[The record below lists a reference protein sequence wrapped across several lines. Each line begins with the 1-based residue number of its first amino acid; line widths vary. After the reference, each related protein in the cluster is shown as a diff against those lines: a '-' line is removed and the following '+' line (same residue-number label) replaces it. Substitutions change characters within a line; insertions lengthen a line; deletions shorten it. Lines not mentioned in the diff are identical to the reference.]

1 MNNIPFFNVEWLNYI
16 TNVLVQI
23 GEEYKYLNF
32 FIGMFLESIGI
43 PFASMPAF
51 ASTSYLLSQGKF
63 NFWLA
68 VLIGGIGNALGSTVS
83 YYLGYYFGHILRKK
97 RQGQNVNEREEKL
110 QQYIKR
116 YGTKT
121 IFFAQ
126 LLGFT
131 RVFISFPAG
140 MLKMKF
146 GKFFLATLTG
156 GMIFVIYFAYGSTLL
171 IGLYDR
177 FVYPYI
183 GLSILSMGAILGFGY
198 ALTHFSIHYGKKAHA
213 KIKNRLTDNGQDN
226 QN

>member
-1 MNNIPFFNVEWLNYI
+1 MDRILFFNIEWLNYL
-16 TNVLVQI
+16 THVLINI
-23 GEEYKYLNF
+23 GEEHKYLNF
-32 FIGMFLESIGI
+32 FIGMLLESIGI

-51 ASTSYLLSQGKF
+51 ASTSYLLAQGKF

-68 VLIGGIGNALGSTVS
+68 VLIGGLGNAAGSTLS
-83 YYLGYYFGHILRKK
+83 YCLGYYFGQTIRKK
-97 RQGQNVNEREEKL
+97 RNGKKITEREERL
-110 QQYIKR
+110 QSYIKR

-146 GKFFLATLTG
+146 NKFFLATLTG

-183 GLSILSMGAILGFGY
+183 GLSFLSLGIILGFGY
-198 ALTHFSIHYGKKAHA
+198 AVTHLSLRYGKKAHA
-213 KIKNRLTDNGQDN
+213 KIKEKLSVNE
-226 QN
+226 